1 MSDLL
6 VPSVRY
12 PRLQVLAN
20 GAPLAGVR
28 DAEVSANS
36 HYGASRFSV
45 TIALGPDPLWTADYW
60 STQSSVTLE
69 VQIGFAPDGAP
80 DSAPAWA
87 SLILGAADTIEIEFP
102 EQLVRVHG
110 RDLTAAF
117 LTARTQETFAN
128 QTSSEITATIA
139 ARHNLTAA
147 VTPTSG
153 LAGRYYE
160 LEHDQL
166 TLGQFSRAS
175 TEWDLL
181 VFLAQQ
187 EGYDVFVEGSTLY
200 FQPPQAD
207 PTSPDATLRPVAT
220 VNGPANLIDLRMERC
235 LALAGNVGV
244 TVKSWN
250 SRQGV
255 AITQSAGAAST
266 GGTQNYQLVRPNLLS
281 DQAAALAQNWLGM
294 LTQHERVITARMP
307 GELMLTPRSIVA
319 LEGTGTAFDQVYYV
333 DTIDRQVRFDGGFVQ
348 HLRAKNSTVAQ

>member
-6 VPSVRY
+6 VPSVRR

-36 HYGASRFSV
+36 HFGASRFSL
-45 TIALGPDPLWTADYW
+45 TIALGADPLWTPDYW
-60 STQSSVTLE
+60 SAQSTVMLE
-69 VQIGFAPDGAP
+69 VQVGFVPDGAP
-80 DSAPAWA
+80 DNAAAWV
-87 SLILGAADTIEIEFP
+87 SLILRAADTIEIELP

-110 RDLTAAF
+110 RDLTAA
-117 LTARTQETFAN
+117 LLVARTQETFAN
-128 QTSSEITATIA
+128 QTSSEIAASIA

-147 VTPTSG
+147 VTPTSA

-181 VFLAQQ
+181 VYLAQQ
-187 EGYDVFVEGSTLY
+187 EGFDVFVEGGTLY

-207 PTSPDATLRPVAT
+207 PSSPDATLRPIAT
-220 VNGPANLIDLRMERC
+220 ANGPVNLIELRMERC

-255 AITQSAGAAST
+255 AYTQSAGAASAAAV
-266 GGTQNYQLVRPNLLS
+266 QNYQFVRPNLLP
-281 DQAAALAQNWLGM
+281 DQATALAQNWLGM

-307 GELMLTPRSIVA
+307 GELALTPRGVVA
-319 LEGTGTAFDQVYYV
+319 LEGTGTAFDQVYYI
-333 DTIDRQVRFDGGFVQ
+333 DTIDRQIRFNGGFVQ
-348 HLRAKNSTVAQ
+348 SVRAKNSTVAQ

>member
-1 MSDLL
+1 MSDVL
-6 VPSVRY
+6 VQSVRR

-28 DAEVSANS
+28 DAEVSSNS
-36 HYGASRFSV
+36 HYGASRFSLTV
-45 TIALGPDPLWTADYW
+45 ALGVDTLWTPDYW
-60 STQSSVTLE
+60 SAQSSVMLE
-69 VQIGFAPDGAP
+69 VQVGFVPDGAP
-80 DSAPAWA
+80 DNAAAWV
-87 SLILGAADTIEIEFP
+87 SLILGAADTIEIELP
-102 EQLVRVHG
+102 EQLLRVHG
-110 RDLTAAF
+110 RDLTAVF

-128 QTSSEITATIA
+128 QTSSEIAATIA
-139 ARHNLTAA
+139 ARQNLTAA

-160 LEHDQL
+160 IEHDQL

-207 PTSPDATLRPVAT
+207 PTSPDATLRPNAT
-220 VNGPANLIDLRMERC
+220 ANGPANLIDLRMERC
-235 LALAGNVGV
+235 LALAGNVEV

-255 AITQSAGAAST
+255 AFTQSAGAASADS
-266 GGTQNYQLVRPNLLS
+266 GQNYQLVRPNLLP
-281 DQAAALAQNWLGM
+281 DQAAALAQNWLEM

-307 GELMLTPRSIVA
+307 GEVALTPRSVVA
-319 LEGTGTAFDQVYYV
+319 LEGTGTAFDQAYYV
-333 DTIDRQVRFDGGFVQ
+333 DTIDRQIRFDGGFVQ
-348 HLRAKNSTVAQ
+348 RVRAKNSTARS

>member
-6 VPSVRY
+6 LPSVRY

-20 GAPLAGVR
+20 GAPLTGVR

-36 HYGASRFSV
+36 HYGASRFSL
-45 TIALGPDPLWTADYW
+45 TIALGADPLWTAAYW
-60 STQSSVTLE
+60 SAQSSVILD
-69 VQIGFAPDGAP
+69 VQVAFMPA
-80 DSAPAWA
+80 SAPANSATWV
-87 SLILGAADTIEIEFP
+87 SLILGAADTIEIELP
-102 EQLVRVHG
+102 QQLVRVHG
-110 RDLTAAF
+110 RDLTAAL

-128 QTSSEITATIA
+128 QTSSEIVATIA

-147 VTPTSG
+147 VTPTGG

-175 TEWDLL
+175 TEWDLM

-187 EGYDVFVEGSTLY
+187 EGYDIFVEGSTLY
-200 FQPPQAD
+200 FQPPTAN
-207 PTSPDATLRPVAT
+207 PMSPDATLRPVAT
-220 VNGPANLIDLRMERC
+220 FNGPANLSELRMERC
-235 LALAGNVGV
+235 LALAGNIGV

-250 SRQGV
+250 SRQGAAV
-255 AITQSAGAAST
+255 TQSAGAADAAS
-266 GGTQNYQLVRPNLLS
+266 GQSYQLVRPNLLP
-281 DQAAALAQNWLGM
+281 DQATTLAQNWLGM

-307 GELMLTPRSIVA
+307 GELTLTPRSVVA

-333 DTIDRQVRFDGGFVQ
+333 DTLDRQIRFDGGFVQ
-348 HLRAKNSTVAQ
+348 RMRAKNSTVAQ